1 MGGCGTEGREFCA
14 AGLEYGK
21 CGDDGSSPGGAGR
34 LDRDPGAEDARILGD
49 ATVAAAGGLADC
61 AAAGGLDAVDDQ
73 LENAVAG
80 ELFVVVVVLAVAVVD
95 AAVAAAVVVAIDA
108 E

>member
-34 LDRDPGAEDARILGD
+34 LDRGPGAEDARILGD

-80 ELFVVVVVLAVAVVD
+80 ELFVVVVLAVVD

>member
-34 LDRDPGAEDARILGD
+34 LDRDPDAEDARILGD

-80 ELFVVVVVLAVAVVD
+80 ELFVVVVVVLAVAVVD
-95 AAVAAAVVVAIDA
+95 AAVVVAIDA

>member
-80 ELFVVVVVLAVAVVD
+80 ELFVVVVLAVVD